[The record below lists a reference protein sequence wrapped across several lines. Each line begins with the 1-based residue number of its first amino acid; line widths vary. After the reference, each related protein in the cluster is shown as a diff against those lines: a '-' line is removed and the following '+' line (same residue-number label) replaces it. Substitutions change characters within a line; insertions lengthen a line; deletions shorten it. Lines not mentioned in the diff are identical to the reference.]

1 MKETDPMVALPP
13 FPGGCAPALP
23 ADVTPK
29 RSPDCPIG
37 GHRDCR
43 FERRVHPARD
53 GRWEVTYER

>member
-29 RSPDCPIG
+29 RSPDCPMGASRLQI
-37 GHRDCR
+37 RTACASSS
-43 FERRVHPARD
+43 RRQAEGD
-53 GRWEVTYER
+53 L